1 MSLFDKPIG
10 IRSHWISFE
19 NAISERGQAALENQ
33 GAKGHA
39 FDCVRAGETKTL
51 LDLEETGMICRIW
64 MTIGDRSPEMLRSLR
79 LEMFWDQS
87 DEPAVSTP
95 LGDFFGVGL
104 GRRTPFENALF
115 SDPEGRSFN
124 CFIPMPFRTGARVTL
139 TNESEKDLAHLF
151 YDIDLLLDV
160 EHTPST
166 LYFHT
171 HWRREAPNELGKE
184 YTILPKVVGAG
195 RFLGCNIGIMPDPA
209 YEGAWWGEGEVKV
222 WFGDDDY
229 PTLCGTGTEDYIGT
243 GWGQGVYANRTQG
256 CLIAD
261 KEAGQWC
268 FYRFHLDLP
277 GSDSDDRRQRQ
288 RQGDRALRRGR
299 SRPAGE
305 YRHRRARRVY
315 PAPGRKGPRCP
326 RSVSREQLVQL
337 LAAGRLVVDR
347 LFLSRF
353 GERLPS
359 ADSACRAA
367 PGRGHG
373 GVLRC

>member
-19 NAISERGQAALENQ
+19 NAISERGQAAQENQ

-268 FYRFHLDLP
+268 FYRFHLDDP
-277 GSDSDDRRQRQ
+277 IFFDD
-288 RQGDRALRRGR
+288 
-299 SRPAGE
+299 
-305 YRHRRARRVY
+305 
-315 PAPGRKGPRCP
+315 
-326 RSVSREQLVQL
+326 
-337 LAAGRLVVDR
+337 
-347 LFLSRF
+347 
-353 GERLPS
+353 
-359 ADSACRAA
+359 ACQ
-367 PGRGHG
+367 
-373 GVLRC
+373 